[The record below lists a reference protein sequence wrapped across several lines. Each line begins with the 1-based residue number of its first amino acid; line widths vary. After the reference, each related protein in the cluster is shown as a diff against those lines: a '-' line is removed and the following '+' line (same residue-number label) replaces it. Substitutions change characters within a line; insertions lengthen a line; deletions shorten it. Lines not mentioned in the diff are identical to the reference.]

1 MYSRWCYQNNV
12 DIRPQIFKIV
22 LGRCYIELDILK
34 AFVPPEPFRPVTH
47 YISLQFIIPACAR
60 DKWILGASNALA
72 LGEPVCGFFSA
83 AVFDNFGEQNMTE
96 SLDQNVDMLRSVA
109 PLLITESVDEF
120 ASLRKGLKSEIQP
133 EGAIEQMYLDD
144 FATLIWEILRL
155 RRYKTAIINSSRRAA
170 LQGILEQLLWD
181 QDYEHSYQK
190 DKDAEDLARSWF
202 TNKNAQARVA
212 KLLRKFQM
220 DEGAIEAE
228 AFRLCSEDLE
238 RLERILTA
246 LEFRRDKVLRCIADY
261 RQGLAKQ
268 IKQSTD
274 RILDNDEVPRLI
286 AVAKRSD

>member
-12 DIRPQIFKIV
+12 DIRPQIFQNV
-22 LGRCYIELDILK
+22 LGRCYIELDVLK
-34 AFVPPEPFRPVTH
+34 AFVLPEPFRPVTH

-72 LGEPVCGFFSA
+72 LGEPVCGFFPA

-155 RRYKTAIINSSRRAA
+155 RRYKTIMIDNHRRDA
-170 LQGILEQLLWD
+170 LRGILVQLLCDDDYD
-181 QDYEHSYQK
+181 QPY
-190 DKDAEDLARSWF
+190 DKMLDAKDLACSWF
-202 TNKNAQARVA
+202 ESKKAKARVT

-220 DEGAIEAE
+220 DEAAIEAE
-228 AFRLCSEDLE
+228 AFESCFENIE
-238 RLERILTA
+238 RLDRMLTT
-246 LEFRRDKVLRCIADY
+246 LEFRRDRALRFIAEY
-261 RQGLAKQ
+261 RQLLSKQ
-268 IKQSTD
+268 LRQAGG
-274 RILDNDEVPRLI
+274 RILDNDDVPRLV
-286 AVAKRSD
+286 ARAKRSD

>member
-22 LGRCYIELDILK
+22 FGRCYIELGVLK

-72 LGEPVCGFFSA
+72 LGEPVCGFFPA

-120 ASLRKGLKSEIQP
+120 ASLRKGLKSEIKP
-133 EGAIEQMYLDD
+133 EGVIEQMYVDD

-155 RRYKTAIINSSRRAA
+155 RRYKTVIINNSRLAA
-170 LQGILEQLLWD
+170 LRGILDQLLCPR
-181 QDYEHSYQK
+181 DYDGPYDK
-190 DKDAEDLARSWF
+190 DLDAEDLARSWF
-202 TNKNAQARVA
+202 HNKKAQTRVA
-212 KLLRKFQM
+212 QLLRQFQM

-246 LEFRRDKVLRCIADY
+246 LEFRRDKVLRSIAEY
-261 RQGLAKQ
+261 RQILSKQ
-268 IKQSTD
+268 LQQAAD
-274 RILDNDEVPRLI
+274 RILDNDDVPRLV

>member
-1 MYSRWCYQNNV
+1 MLHRARR
-12 DIRPQIFKIV
+12 IKGFV
-22 LGRCYIELDILK
+22 L
-34 AFVPPEPFRPVTH
+34 PEPFRPVTH

-72 LGEPVCGFFSA
+72 LGEPVCGFFPA

-96 SLDQNVDMLRSVA
+96 SLDQNVDMLRAVA
-109 PLLITESVDEF
+109 PLLITESADEF

-133 EGAIEQMYLDD
+133 EGAIEQMYFDD
-144 FATLIWEILRL
+144 LVTLRWETLRF
-155 RRYKTAIINSSRRAA
+155 RRYKTAIINSSRRIA

-181 QDYEHSYQK
+181 QDYERSYQK
-190 DKDAEDLARSWF
+190 DKAAEDLARSWF
-202 TNKNAQARVA
+202 VNKNAQARVA

-228 AFRLCSEDLE
+228 AFRLCSEGLE

-261 RQGLAKQ
+261 RQSLAKQ
-268 IKQSTD
+268 INQSTD
-274 RILDNDEVPRLI
+274 RILDNDDVPRLV